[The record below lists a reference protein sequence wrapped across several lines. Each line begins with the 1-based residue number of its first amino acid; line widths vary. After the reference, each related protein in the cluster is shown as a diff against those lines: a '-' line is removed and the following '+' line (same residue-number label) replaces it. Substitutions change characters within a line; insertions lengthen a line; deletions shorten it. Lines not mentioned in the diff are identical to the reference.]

1 MAELILASAS
11 PRRAELLTQMGIA
24 FSVCPADVDETVA
37 DGETPAAYVE
47 RLARVKARAVAVTP
61 ESREVVLGSD
71 TTVVLDGRILGKPA
85 SHEEAEAML
94 NRLSGNTHQVLTG
107 IAVVAG
113 DRCES
118 AVVTTEVTF
127 RALSASEIRAYVAS
141 GEPMDKAGGY
151 GIQGLGG
158 VFVAHLNGSYS
169 AVVGLPLYETARLL
183 SEVGYAVWQNWPG
196 SQENQA

>member
-1 MAELILASAS
+1 MAVLILASAS
-11 PRRAELLTQMGIA
+11 PRRAELLTQIGAA
-24 FSVCPADVDETVA
+24 FSVRPADVDESVA
-37 DGETPAAYVE
+37 EGESPAGYVE
-47 RLARVKARAVAVTP
+47 RLARDKARAVAAL
-61 ESREVVLGSD
+61 ESGAVVLGSD
-71 TTVVLDGRILGKPA
+71 TTVVLDGQILGKPT
-85 SHEEAEAML
+85 SLEDAEAML
-94 NRLSGNTHQVLTG
+94 NGLSGKTHQVLTG

-127 RALSASEIRAYVAS
+127 RALSLAEIHAYVAS